1 MTYRRKRSS
10 ASSDNRLLIIKIGF
24 GLFALA
30 LISRLFILQIWHGE
44 YYSTLAEN
52 KHWLKKELLPERG
65 RVFFQSAKKGGEL
78 APLALNKDTFIVV
91 ADPKVMAESDNAKSP
106 SRVALILAKKLDAD
120 EMQIAAKIKNLASR
134 YEIIKKQVDAATM
147 EELKLEKLE
156 GVYFERQL
164 SRFYPE
170 KEMASQVVG
179 FLGLSDDG
187 KPVGHYGLE
196 GYFNDLLSG
205 KPGYM
210 LGERDATGGWLPL
223 AGREIEE
230 AVNGADLI
238 LTIDKTIEY
247 VACQKLSEGVAEYG
261 AKSGTVIILNPKTGA
276 ILAMCNEP
284 GFDPNNYQKTNNIRT
299 FNNSAIFTPYEPGS
313 VFKAFTMAG
322 ALDAGAITP
331 DTTYVDKGFIQLGSQ
346 IIKNAADKIWGKQT
360 MTGVLKESINTGAY
374 FAARALGHKDFRKY
388 VQDFGFGVLTGVE
401 LDTEV
406 SGNISSLEKEK
417 EIYLATASFGQGI
430 TATPMQLASAFS
442 AIANQGKLYKPYIVA
457 EIRQPDGTVEKRAPQ
472 LVRQVISTRAARL
485 LGGML
490 TTVVREGHGKKAG
503 VAGYYIGGKTGTAQ
517 IAGPNGEYVESAT
530 NQTFIGFGPV
540 DDPAFVMLVKY
551 EEPQRIYA
559 ESTAVPTFGEIA
571 KFLLQYLEIP
581 PNK

>member
-1 MTYRRKRSS
+1 MYRRKRLL
-10 ASSDNRLLIIKIGF
+10 ASSDNRTLVIKIGL

-30 LISRLFILQIWHGE
+30 IISRLFVLQVWNRE
-44 YYSTLAEN
+44 YYFTLAEN
-52 KHWLKKELLPERG
+52 KHLLKKELLPERG
-65 RVFFQSAKKGGEL
+65 RIFFQTDKKTGEL

-91 ADPKVMAESDNAKSP
+91 ADPKIIANPNE
-106 SRVALILAKKLDAD
+106 VAYILSKKLDLD
-120 EMQIAAKIKNLASR
+120 EMQVASKIKNSDSR
-134 YEIIKKQVDAATM
+134 YEIIKKQVDSATV
-147 EELKLEKLE
+147 EELKLEKMT
-156 GVYFERQL
+156 GIFFERQPA
-164 SRFYPE
+164 RFYPE

-179 FLGLSDDG
+179 FSGFSDEG

-205 KPGYM
+205 EPGYM

-230 AVNGADLI
+230 AVNGADLV
-238 LTIDKTIEY
+238 LTLDKTIEY
-247 VACQKLSEGVAEYG
+247 VACENLKKGVAEYK
-261 AKSGTVIILNPKTGA
+261 AKGGTVIILNPKTGA
-276 ILAMCNEP
+276 ILAMCDAP
-284 GFDPNNYQKTNNIRT
+284 GFDPNSYQKTKNIRV

-313 VFKAFTMAG
+313 VFKAITMAG
-322 ALDAGAITP
+322 ALDAGAVTP
-331 DTTYVDKGFIQLGSQ
+331 DTSYFDKGFIQLGNQ
-346 IIKNAADKIWGKQT
+346 IIKNAAGKSYGWQT

-388 VQDFGFGVLTGVE
+388 VQDFGFGVVTGVE

-417 EIYLATASFGQGI
+417 EIYLATASFGHGI
-430 TATPMQLASAFS
+430 TATPMQLVSAFG
-442 AIANQGKLYKPYIVA
+442 AIANQGKLYKPYVIS
-457 EIRQPDGTVEKRAPQ
+457 EIRWPDGTAEKRAPQ
-472 LVRQVISTRAARL
+472 LVRQIISTRAARL
-485 LGGML
+485 LSGML
-490 TTVVREGHGKKAG
+490 TTVVREGHGKQAG

-517 IAGPNGEYVESAT
+517 IAGPNGEYVDGST

-551 EEPQRIYA
+551 EEPERMYA
-559 ESTAVPTFGEIA
+559 EYTAVPTFGEIA

>member
-1 MTYRRKRSS
+1 MYRRKRSLTP
-10 ASSDNRLLIIKIGF
+10 SDNRMFVIKF
-24 GLFALA
+24 CLALFAFA
-30 LISRLFILQIWHGE
+30 IISRLFVLQVWSRE

-52 KHWLKKELLPERG
+52 KHVLKKELLPERG
-65 RVFFQSAKKGGEL
+65 RIFFQNDRKTGEM

-91 ADPKVMAESDNAKSP
+91 ADPKIIINP
-106 SRVALILAKKLDAD
+106 SQAAYILAKKLELD
-120 EMQIAAKIKNLASR
+120 ELSVASKLKNSNSR
-134 YEIIKKQVDAATM
+134 YEIIKKQVDAAAV
-147 EELKLEKLE
+147 EELKLEKMT
-156 GVYFERQL
+156 GIFFERQPA
-164 SRFYPE
+164 RFYPE

-179 FLGLSDDG
+179 FSGLSDDG

-205 KPGYM
+205 KTGYM

-230 AVNGADLI
+230 AINGADLV

-247 VACQKLSEGVAEYG
+247 IACQKLSEGVAEYK
-261 AKSGTVIILNPKTGA
+261 AKGGTVIILNPKTGA
-276 ILAMCNEP
+276 ILAMCDAP
-284 GFDPNNYQKTNNIRT
+284 GFDPNSYQKTKNIRA

-313 VFKAFTMAG
+313 VFKAITMAG
-322 ALDAGAITP
+322 ALDAGAATP
-331 DTTYVDKGFIQLGSQ
+331 DTTYFDKGFIQLGSQ
-346 IIKNAADKIWGKQT
+346 IIKNAANKSYGNQT

-374 FAARALGHKDFRKY
+374 FAAHALGHKDFRKY
-388 VQDFGFGVLTGVE
+388 VRDFGFGVLTGVE

-430 TATPMQLASAFS
+430 TATPMQLVSAFG
-442 AIANQGKLYKPYIVA
+442 AIANQGKLYKPYIIS
-457 EIRQPDGTVEKRAPQ
+457 EIRQSDGTVEKRTPE

-485 LGGML
+485 LSGML
-490 TTVVREGHGKKAG
+490 TTVVREGHGKQAG

-517 IAGPNGEYVESAT
+517 IAGSNGEYSEGAT

-551 EEPQRIYA
+551 EEPERVYA
-559 ESTAVPTFGEIA
+559 EYTAVPTFGEIA